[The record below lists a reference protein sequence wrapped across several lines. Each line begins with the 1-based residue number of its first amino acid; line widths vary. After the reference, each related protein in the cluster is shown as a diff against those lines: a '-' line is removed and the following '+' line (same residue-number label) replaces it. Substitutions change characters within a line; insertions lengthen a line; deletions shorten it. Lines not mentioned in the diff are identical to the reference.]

1 MSSYSDCITVATHH
15 AFAHDWD
22 EMPARLWA
30 NTIVSE
36 AAMLAGLD
44 SDRVGCASWD

>member
-1 MSSYSDCITVATHH
+1 MSFSDCITVATHH
-15 AFAHDWD
+15 AF
-22 EMPARLWA
+22 EMDSDMPTALWG

-44 SDRVGCASWD
+44 SDRLGCAAWD

>member
-1 MSSYSDCITVATHH
+1 MSYSDCITVAAHH
-15 AFAHDWD
+15 AFEDDWD
-22 EMPARLWA
+22 LPARLWG

-44 SDRVGCASWD
+44 SDRVGCAAWD

>member
-1 MSSYSDCITVATHH
+1 MSFSDCVTVATHH
-15 AFAHDWD
+15 AF
-22 EMPARLWA
+22 EMDSDMPTALWG

-44 SDRVGCASWD
+44 SDRMGCVAWD